1 LPSYLVHCKVSKALF
16 GKSYWRIHKAI
27 DSAYPIWG
35 RYHRRYFHDNVS
47 AMGFAQ
53 SLYPGDEKA
62 LQAAK
67 FHLQLD
73 ELCSENPAFRKWLE
87 SWAKKK
93 VKKRRSGKKVKAK
106 ELLPS
111 GVEQL
116 FTNIDKMADVLRLK
130 KMIEGR

>member
-1 LPSYLVHCKVSKALF
+1 
-16 GKSYWRIHKAI
+16 
-27 DSAYPIWG
+27 
-35 RYHRRYFHDNVS
+35 
-47 AMGFAQ
+47 MGFAQ

-93 VKKRRSGKKVKAK
+93 VKKRRLGKKVKAK
-106 ELLPS
+106 EPLPS